1 MNRLGVDKAREL
13 VAMLAH
19 GWDMVVPAILR
30 DHAKDSRNF
39 AFRLVRSKVEHG
51 IATLTVDRPDAMNAL
66 NETVV
71 AQLTRAF
78 RAAEQDPDVRG
89 IVIAGTGK
97 AFIAGA
103 DIRFFVDNIERGDME
118 RIVSFTRAGH
128 DLLAMIDGCPKP
140 VVARMHGLAL
150 GGGLELALACDR
162 IVATPKAALAFPETG
177 IGIYPGLGGTQRA
190 PRRVGPGLAKWLIYT
205 GQMLTAEEAKA
216 IGLVDAVVPFEEL
229 DAAVVEAMRAG
240 KADRPPLSGKHAAL
254 EAFFAAHPVE
264 ELLAGAPSAEEEP
277 VAKASARVK
286 QKAPIALRLAERL
299 IDLSESTP
307 LEDGLAEEL
316 RHLVEIFS
324 TEDAKLGLSTVG
336 KRAPSFAGR

>member
-1 MNRLGVDKAREL
+1 
-13 VAMLAH
+13 
-19 GWDMVVPAILR
+19 
-30 DHAKDSRNF
+30 
-39 AFRLVRSKVEHG
+39 
-51 IATLTVDRPDAMNAL
+51 
-66 NETVV
+66 
-71 AQLTRAF
+71 
-78 RAAEQDPDVRG
+78 
-89 IVIAGTGK
+89 
-97 AFIAGA
+97 
-103 DIRFFVDNIERGDME
+103 
-118 RIVSFTRAGH
+118 
-128 DLLAMIDGCPKP
+128 MIDQCTKP

-205 GQMLTAEEAKA
+205 GQMLSAEEAKA

-240 KADRPPLSGKHAAL
+240 KAERPALSAKHAAL
-254 EAFFAAHPVE
+254 EAFFAGHAVD
-264 ELLAGAPSAEEEP
+264 ELLAGASADDEP

-299 IDLSESTP
+299 IDLSGSRP

-324 TEDAKLGLSTVG
+324 TEDAKAGLSSIG
-336 KRAPSFAGR
+336 KRPPVFAGR